1 MKLNPAP
8 LHVLVLAGLLSGCA
22 THISTSIT
30 QNPPPAER
38 FSNFNRFE
46 MTAIALAPPYAGQG
60 ANEKALRKIQEDV
73 SVRMVPA
80 LKDWNAAGASG
91 SPARTLLIEPTV
103 TEIKFIGGGA
113 RVWAGAMAGS
123 SAVLMTA
130 RITEKETGRVVAT
143 PLFYARAEAWGG
155 AFTFGVT
162 DNLMLLRIADRLC
175 DYLLAN
181 YTEAVGG
188 VTGQDPEKK

>member
-1 MKLNPAP
+1 MKINPAS
-8 LHVLVLAGLLSGCA
+8 LHVLVLTGLLSGCA
-22 THISTSIT
+22 THISTNIT

-38 FSNFNRFE
+38 FANFNRFE
-46 MTAIALAPPYAGQG
+46 MTAVALVPPYEGQG

-80 LKDWNAAGASG
+80 LKEWNATGAART
-91 SPARTLLIEPTV
+91 PARTLLIEPTV

-113 RVWAGAMAGS
+113 RFWAGPMAGS
-123 SAVLMTA
+123 SAVIMTA
-130 RITEKETGRVVAT
+130 RITEKETGRVIAT

-155 AFTFGVT
+155 SFTIGVT
-162 DNLMLLRIADRLC
+162 DNLMLPRIANRLC

-181 YTEAVGG
+181 YFDAVGG
-188 VTGQDPEKK
+188 VTGREPEKK

>member
-1 MKLNPAP
+1 MKLNPAS
-8 LHVLVLAGLLSGCA
+8 LHVCVLAGLLSGCA
-22 THISTSIT
+22 THISTNIT

-46 MTAIALAPPYAGQG
+46 MAAVALVPPYAGQG

-80 LKDWNAAGASG
+80 LRDWNAAGAAG

-113 RVWAGAMAGS
+113 RFWAGPIAGS

-130 RITEKETGRVVAT
+130 RITEKETGKVVAT

-155 AFTFGVT
+155 SFTFGVT

-181 YTEAVGG
+181 YPEAVGG